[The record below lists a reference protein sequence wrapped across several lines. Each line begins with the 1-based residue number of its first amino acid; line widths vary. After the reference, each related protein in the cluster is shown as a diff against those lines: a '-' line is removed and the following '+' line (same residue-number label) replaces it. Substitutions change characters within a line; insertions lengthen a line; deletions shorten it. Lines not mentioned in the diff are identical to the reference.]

1 MIRSSRFQVPM
12 SDHMEAFNASIA
24 FDRRLYSEDIRASV
38 AWARALNR
46 SGRITRDELQRIEA
60 GLERIRSEI
69 ESGNFDFRADLEDIH
84 MNIEYRLTQIVGDA
98 GAKLH
103 TGRSRNDQVA
113 TDMRLCVRARSQ
125 QAHRLIDSLIRALTD
140 TAERD
145 IDVVIPA
152 YTHLQHA
159 EPVLYAHHLLAYAEM
174 FLRDR
179 ARFEW
184 AAEQADSCPLGSGA
198 CTGNQFGIDRQQ
210 LGTSLG
216 FSRLTRN
223 SIDAVSDRDF
233 VCDFLYACS
242 MFLVHVS
249 RLGEDLVLWSSSE
262 FRLVKIDDSF
272 TSGSSMLPQK
282 RNPDA
287 CELGRAKSG
296 RVIGH
301 LVAMLAVLKGLPLS
315 YNKDLQ
321 EDKECVFDTVDTIFA
336 LIPVFESML
345 GGLRID
351 RQRAKSLLDSGF
363 LEAGAVADYL
373 TVKGVPFR
381 QAHQITGSI
390 VARAESKQLRLKD
403 LPLSDYVQFHPAFE
417 EDLFEALS
425 IERSVGARDV
435 VGGTAPRR
443 VRIEIARLRDS
454 TRESIGDTGPTVH
467 PDHIIGKNNV

>member
-1 MIRSSRFQVPM
+1 MIRSSRFKAPM
-12 SDHMEAFNASIA
+12 NDYMEAFNASIA
-24 FDRRLYSEDIRASV
+24 FDRRLYREDIRASV
-38 AWARALNR
+38 AWARALNS
-46 SGRITRDELQRIEA
+46 SGRITRDELRRIES
-60 GLERIRSEI
+60 GLETVGIEI

-84 MNIEYRLTQIVGDA
+84 MNIECRLTELIGDA
-98 GAKLH
+98 GQKLH

-113 TDMRLCVRARSQ
+113 TDMRLCVRSRSRE
-125 QAHRLIDSLIRALTD
+125 AYRLIGSLVQALVD

-145 IDVVIPA
+145 LDVAIPA

-184 AAEQADSCPLGSGA
+184 AADQADACPLGSGA
-198 CTGNQFGIDRQQ
+198 CTGNPFGIDRQW

-216 FSRLTRN
+216 FSRLTHN
-223 SIDAVSDRDF
+223 SLDAVSDRDF
-233 VCDFLYACS
+233 VCDFLYTCS

-262 FRLVKIDDSF
+262 FKLVKIDDSF

-296 RVIGH
+296 RAIGH
-301 LVAMLAVLKGLPLS
+301 LMAMLTVLKGLPLS

-321 EDKECVFDTVDTIFA
+321 EDKECVFDAIDTIFT
-336 LIPVFESML
+336 LIPVFRTL
-345 GGLRID
+345 VDGLRID
-351 RQRAKSLLDSGF
+351 RQRAASLLDSGF
-363 LEAGAVADYL
+363 VEAGAVADYL
-373 TVKGVPFR
+373 TRKGVPFR

-390 VARAESKQLRLKD
+390 VARVEAKQLGLKD
-403 LPLSDYVQFHPAFE
+403 LPLSDYLEFHPAFE

-425 IERSVGARDV
+425 IERSMSARDV

-443 VRIEIARLRDS
+443 VRIEIERLRGLVRQSLTATSPTPDS
-454 TRESIGDTGPTVH
+454 
-467 PDHIIGKNNV
+467 

>member
-1 MIRSSRFQVPM
+1 MIRSSRFKAPM
-12 SDHMEAFNASIA
+12 NDYMKAFNASIA
-24 FDRRLYSEDIRASV
+24 FDRRLYREDIRASV
-38 AWARALNR
+38 AWARALNS
-46 SGRITRDELQRIEA
+46 SGRITRDELRRIEA
-60 GLERIRSEI
+60 GLETVGIEI
-69 ESGNFDFRADLEDIH
+69 ESGTFDFRADLEDIH
-84 MNIEYRLTQIVGDA
+84 MNIEYRLTELIGDA
-98 GAKLH
+98 GQKLH

-113 TDMRLCVRARSQ
+113 TDMRLCVRARSRKAYRLVGSLV
-125 QAHRLIDSLIRALTD
+125 QALVD

-145 IDVVIPA
+145 MDVAIPA

-159 EPVLYAHHLLAYAEM
+159 DPVLYSHHLLAYAEM

-184 AAEQADSCPLGSGA
+184 AADQADACPLGSGA
-198 CTGNQFGIDRQQ
+198 CTGNQFGIDRQW

-216 FSRLTRN
+216 FSRLTHN

-233 VCDFLYACS
+233 VCDFLYTCS

-262 FRLVKIDDSF
+262 FKLVKIDDSF

-296 RVIGH
+296 RAIGH
-301 LVAMLAVLKGLPLS
+301 LMAMLTVLKGLPLS

-321 EDKECVFDTVDTIFA
+321 EDKECVFDAIDTIFT
-336 LIPVFESML
+336 LIPVFRTL
-345 GGLRID
+345 VDGLRID
-351 RQRAKSLLDSGF
+351 RQRAASLLDSGF
-363 LEAGAVADYL
+363 VEAGAVADYL
-373 TVKGVPFR
+373 TRKGVPFR

-390 VARAESKQLRLKD
+390 VALVEAKQLGLKD
-403 LPLSDYVQFHPAFE
+403 LPLSDYLEFHPAFE

-425 IERSVGARDV
+425 IERSMSARDV

-443 VRIEIARLRDS
+443 VRIEIERLRGLVRQS
-454 TRESIGDTGPTVH
+454 LTATSPT
-467 PDHIIGKNNV
+467 PDP